1 MPIHASIEPLAWES
15 EFFQRPSAK
24 LHFSDSAPQVNPA
37 ELDAFTLTQAK
48 VPTHRLDLIDALGQ
62 LSFKLVEGEVDL
74 SLGVN
79 DTVGTENAS
88 FSVDAKTDTGT
99 CQHRVTTYP
108 YRIATTEDIP
118 LLRSVADNAFA
129 LSRFRAPWYDP
140 QDSGRFY
147 ALWAEKAVL
156 GTFDHQCL
164 LVMDSSGQPAGFV
177 TLRDLHDGSARIGL
191 LAVFPD
197 AQGKGIGSSLMSA
210 AKQWCQSHGLH
221 RLLVATQMSNIAA
234 LRLYIRSGASI
245 ESTAYWLCRGR
256 DDSI

>member
-1 MPIHASIEPLAWES
+1 MPVHASIEPLVWES
-15 EFFQRPSAK
+15 EFFQRHSAK
-24 LHFSDSAPQVNPA
+24 LIFSDSAPQLNPA
-37 ELDAFTLTQAK
+37 ELDAYTLTQAK
-48 VPTHRLDLIDALGQ
+48 VPTHRLDLIDSLGQ
-62 LSFKLVEGEVDL
+62 LGFKLVEGEVDL
-74 SLGVN
+74 SLAVAINTEIGM
-79 DTVGTENAS
+79 ENATS
-88 FSVDAKTDTGT
+88 AADSEL
-99 CQHRVTTYP
+99 RV
-108 YRIATTEDIP
+108 ATAADIP
-118 LLRSVADNAFA
+118 LLRRVAASAFA

-164 LVMDSSGQPAGFV
+164 LVMDSLGQPAGFV

-210 AKQWCQSHGLH
+210 AKQWCHGHGLQ
-221 RLLVATQMSNIAA
+221 RLRVATQMSNIAA

-245 ESTAYWLCRGR
+245 ESTAYWLCRG
-256 DDSI
+256 

>member
-1 MPIHASIEPLAWES
+1 MSIHANIEPLAWES

-24 LHFSDSAPQVNPA
+24 LHFSDSAPQVSPA

-62 LSFKLVEGEVDL
+62 LGFKLVEGEVDL
-74 SLGVN
+74 SLSVALSN
-79 DTVGTENAS
+79 VVGTENAIS
-88 FSVDAKTDTGT
+88 EAEVGT
-99 CQHRVTTYP
+99 CQPWEATYSYRV
-108 YRIATTEDIP
+108 ATTEDIP
-118 LLRSVADNAFA
+118 LLRSVAGAAFA

-177 TLRDLHDGSARIGL
+177 TLRDLQDGSARIGL

-197 AQGKGIGSSLMSA
+197 AQGKGIGLSLMSA

-221 RLLVATQMSNIAA
+221 RLHVATQMSNIAA
-234 LRLYIRSGASI
+234 LRLYIRSGASV
-245 ESTAYWLCRGR
+245 ESTAYWLCRG
-256 DDSI
+256 

>member
-1 MPIHASIEPLAWES
+1 MPVHASIEPLAWES
-15 EFFQRPSAK
+15 EFFQRQSAK
-24 LHFSDSAPQVNPA
+24 LHLSDSAPRVNPA

-48 VPTHRLDLIDALGQ
+48 VPAHRLDLIDSLGP
-62 LSFKLVEGEVDL
+62 LGFKLVEGEVDL
-74 SLGVN
+74 ALSVASA
-79 DTVGTENAS
+79 VGTENATPQS
-88 FSVDAKTDTGT
+88 EAGT
-99 CQHRVTTYP
+99 YQHRV
-108 YRIATTEDIP
+108 ATPEDIP
-118 LLRSVADNAFA
+118 LLRSVAAKAFA

-164 LVMDSSGQPAGFV
+164 LVMDATGQPAGFV
-177 TLRDLHDGSARIGL
+177 TLRDLADGSARIGL

-197 AQGKGIGSSLMSA
+197 AQGKGLGSALMSA

-221 RLLVATQMSNIAA
+221 RLWVATQMSNIAA

-245 ESTAYWLCRGR
+245 ESTAYWLCRG
-256 DDSI
+256 